1 MRRVPLIPSLGLRV
15 LYRAPDFP
23 GRMRLWNWLRR
34 SVGWARLT
42 LPYGR
47 RGTITLD
54 ERDYL
59 QQLILVKGFY
69 EREVWRALE
78 ERAHGGEVF
87 WDVGA
92 HIGAVTLLALQEPRV
107 REVHSFEPDPQTREI
122 LDLHLMLNRASFVS
136 HAYALGGEA
145 GQAEL
150 ERGPSHNTG
159 QTRVR
164 LNPEGRAPRVDVRTI
179 DGLVSAK
186 GLNPPTLLKIDVE
199 GLEEEVIRGARQM
212 LRNGQLKAI
221 VFEAASDEKGGLR
234 ERSLGRVLEESGY
247 LISHLCRP
255 ERRVE
260 SRENYVAVPR
270 RG

>member
-1 MRRVPLIPSLGLRV
+1 MRRLGLIPSLGLRA

-23 GRMRLWNWLRR
+23 GRMRLWSWLRR

-47 RGTITLD
+47 RGVITLD

-59 QQLILVKGFY
+59 QQVILTEGFY
-69 EREVWRALE
+69 EPEVWRALA

-107 REVHSFEPDPQTREI
+107 RVVYSFEPDPLTREV
-122 LDLHLMLNRASFVS
+122 LDLHLELNRASSVS
-136 HAYALGGEA
+136 HACALGGAA

-159 QTRVR
+159 QTKVR
-164 LNPEGRAPRVDVRTI
+164 LNPEGQGQRVDIRTI
-179 DGLVSAK
+179 DGLVTAGDLK
-186 GLNPPTLLKIDVE
+186 PPTLLKIDVE
-199 GLEEEVIRGARQM
+199 GLEGEVIRGARQT
-212 LRNGQLKAI
+212 LRNGELKAI
-221 VFEAASDEKGGLR
+221 VFEAESDGKGGLR
-234 ERSLGRVLEESGY
+234 DRSLGEVLEESGY
-247 LISHLCRP
+247 LISHLSRP
-255 ERRVE
+255 ERRIE

-270 RG
+270 SE